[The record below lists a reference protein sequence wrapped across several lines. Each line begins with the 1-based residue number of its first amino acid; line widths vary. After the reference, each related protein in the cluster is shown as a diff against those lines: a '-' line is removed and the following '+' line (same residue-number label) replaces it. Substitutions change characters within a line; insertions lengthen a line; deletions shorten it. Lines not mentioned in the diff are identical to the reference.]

1 MFFFNFK
8 RKLSLTTLCRRW
20 CCRDGFSRLADLKT
34 AEKQDPQ
41 QECLRSSSVSAHRKR
56 DTIIYFQ
63 SSFTSHSHC
72 LAFYSY
78 YPPLRPIRNLWAHK
92 IKAGYHIHSEIGIDP
107 VQLPTN
113 SSEQAGDCSDQ
124 HERENGEW
132 YRVPFSA
139 DFIAAHSNAAD

>member
-1 MFFFNFK
+1 MPSLVLQRWFFKTCRLENC
-8 RKLSLTTLCRRW
+8 RKTGPTIRM
-20 CCRDGFSRLADLKT
+20 
-34 AEKQDPQ
+34 
-41 QECLRSSSVSAHRKR
+41 RSSSVSAHRKR

-124 HERENGEW
+124 RERENGEW

-139 DFIAAHSNAAD
+139 DFL